1 MAEDKQE
8 IFFNFSAPFEI
19 HDDNETLK
27 RMRMQ
32 YCAQASDIRGM
43 VPEGLV
49 EFTSN
54 WHQLAVNAASAATG

>member
-1 MAEDKQE
+1 
-8 IFFNFSAPFEI
+8 
-19 HDDNETLK
+19 
-27 RMRMQ
+27 MRMQ